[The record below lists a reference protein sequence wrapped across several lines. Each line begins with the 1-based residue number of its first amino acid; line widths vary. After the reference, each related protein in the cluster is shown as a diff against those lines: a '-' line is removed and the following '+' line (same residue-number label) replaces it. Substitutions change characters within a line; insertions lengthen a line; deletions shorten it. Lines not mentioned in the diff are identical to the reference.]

1 MLANVTGLSLKN
13 FSAGYWT
20 FAERLFPSKID
31 LCRRL
36 FGFSFLFHFRV
47 ALFEFKT
54 DVSLAGHHENLFE
67 CSALARDE
75 TLEQI
80 GPAAG
85 EQFLHLIAVH
95 RSLEDDLARSK
106 IARLIWAD

>member
-1 MLANVTGLSLKN
+1 MLPSEIN
-13 FSAGYWT
+13 FS
-20 FAERLFPSKID
+20 D
-31 LCRRL
+31 RL

-54 DVSLAGHHENLFE
+54 DVSFVGHHEKRLE
-67 CSALARDE
+67 WSALARDE